1 MDLEAI
7 KFLANL
13 MEEKGLTSL
22 DIHDGDQTISLQ
34 RQAAPMPSFD
44 YAPPAAPVIVP
55 QQEPKQESGKNVGD
69 VVNFNHV
76 TELKSPMVGTVYV
89 SPSPG
94 ADPYVK
100 IGDKVKK
107 GQVLCL
113 IEAMKLMNEYTA
125 PQDGEI
131 VDINIHDGDL
141 VEYGQCLFTIF

>member
-1 MDLEAI
+1 M
-7 KFLANL
+7 
-13 MEEKGLTSL
+13 
-22 DIHDGDQTISLQ
+22 
-34 RQAAPMPSFD
+34 
-44 YAPPAAPVIVP
+44 
-55 QQEPKQESGKNVGD
+55 GD

-94 ADPYVK
+94 AEPYVK

-141 VEYGQCLFTIF
+141 VEYGQCLFTIY